1 MTFLDPRRIEASAL
15 DTMPIFDIDTHWAEP
30 ADLWASRAPDKYKG
44 RVFELGTRP
53 DGNEAWF
60 VNGMEV
66 AMVGPSV
73 VRKDM
78 GKELGTFTIGTMAEM
93 SDAST
98 YGEARLAYMD
108 SVGVGA
114 QIVYPNVIGFGAQR
128 LLKIGSDA
136 ELRNWHVRT
145 YNDALVDLQKEGQG
159 RLLPQAALPLW
170 DIDASIA
177 EIERIRKKGLT
188 GIAMSNKPGD
198 FGQPPLAHPDWAPLF
213 ELCQDLDLPINFHI
227 GSGDFEG
234 EKDKWWLPERST
246 RLPDGSLNGPLS
258 IFTAV
263 NNFIQMGTDVM
274 NLILSGMLEK
284 YPRLKFAIV
293 ESGASWLPFLI
304 GGIEHNW
311 KEMMTKNDL
320 ARFKREPREMFVD
333 QIFVSYWFEN
343 EQCIDHYI
351 KEFGSTNLLFE
362 TDFPHPTSLYPEV
375 REKAAETLGNQSEEA
390 QRNILY
396 RNAERVYGVPVS
408 GLSLG

>member
-1 MTFLDPRRIEASAL
+1 MTFLDPNKIAAAPLEE
-15 DTMPIFDIDTHWAEP
+15 MPIFDIDTHWAEP
-30 ADLWASRAPDKYKG
+30 ADLWTSRAPEKYKDK
-44 RVFELGTRP
+44 VFSLKTRA

-60 VNGMEV
+60 VNDVEV

-78 GKELGTFTIGTMAEM
+78 GKELGTFTIGNMADM
-93 SDAST
+93 CDAST
-98 YGEARLAYMD
+98 YGVARVAYMD
-108 SVGVGA
+108 TCGVGA

-128 LLKIGSDA
+128 LLKVGGDA
-136 ELRNWHVRT
+136 ELRNWHVST
-145 YNDALVDLQKEGQG
+145 YNDALVDLQKEGKG

-177 EIERIRKKGLT
+177 EIKRVRKLGLT

-198 FGQPPLAHPDWAPLF
+198 FGQPPLAHDDWAPLF
-213 ELCQDLDLPINFHI
+213 DLCQDLELPINFHI

-258 IFTAV
+258 TFTAV

-274 NLILSGMLEK
+274 NLILTGMLER
-284 YPRLKFAIV
+284 YPRLKFTIV

-320 ARFKREPREMFVD
+320 AKFKREPREMFVD
-333 QIFVSYWFEN
+333 QIFCSYWFEN
-343 EQCIDHYI
+343 AQCIDHYI
-351 KEFGSTNLLFE
+351 KEFGSTNLLIE
-362 TDFPHPTSLYPEV
+362 TDFPHPTSLYPDV
-375 REKAAETLGNQSEEA
+375 REKVNETLSAHSEET
-390 QRNILY
+390 QRNVLY
-396 RNAERVYGVPVS
+396 RNAERVYGVPVT
-408 GLSLG
+408 GLAL